1 MRMSRVVSPVSAA
14 DAAGTEA
21 AGTDRGAAFG
31 EIAEAGVGAG
41 FRFPGSAPGVWALDG
56 MLLPCGAMIG
66 EMPTVR
72 KRRKGNAR

>member
-1 MRMSRVVSPVSAA
+1 
-14 DAAGTEA
+14 
-21 AGTDRGAAFG
+21 
-31 EIAEAGVGAG
+31 
-41 FRFPGSAPGVWALDG
+41 LDG